1 MAARGGGAKSI
12 EHDLRR
18 TGGLV
23 ALHGDEEEIRRAH
36 RIHTAEAAL
45 DAGKHLH
52 LVGEDGTLIEFAVV
66 VGVLKDEDAV
76 AQVQVIAFLAVGVSV
91 VLGDPQ
97 ATALVPTHCNG
108 LTDIWFSG
116 KERGLEA
123 FREVQLS
130 ERVRRFEQREDLFLV
145 IMRLRERR
153 GKGDDTEDEGETTG
167 EHGDTTKLYDGGS
180 PSTPD
185 QRKVLIRSP
194 WRSGRTRRSRRSA
207 RVRQPMTAR

>member
-1 MAARGGGAKSI
+1 M
-12 EHDLRR
+12 RR

-36 RIHTAEAAL
+36 RIHAAEAAL

-108 LTDIWFSG
+108 LTNIWLSSE
-116 KERGLEA
+116 ERGLKA
-123 FREVQLS
+123 LREVQLGQ
-130 ERVRRFEQREDLFLV
+130 RIRRLEQREGLFLI
-145 IMRLRERR
+145 IMRLGERR
-153 GKGDDTEDEGETTG
+153 GKGRGAEGKGKTTG
-167 EHGDTTKLYDGGS
+167 
-180 PSTPD
+180 
-185 QRKVLIRSP
+185 
-194 WRSGRTRRSRRSA
+194 
-207 RVRQPMTAR
+207 